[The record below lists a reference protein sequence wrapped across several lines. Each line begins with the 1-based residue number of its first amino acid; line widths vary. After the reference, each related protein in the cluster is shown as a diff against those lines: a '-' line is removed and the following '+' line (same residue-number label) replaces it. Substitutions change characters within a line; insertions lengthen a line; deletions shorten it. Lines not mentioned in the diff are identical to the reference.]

1 MFLKFFI
8 YTYPADIL
16 KSVRNTGLHFTP
28 ALQGFIEYMS
38 IFITDN
44 SLKKI

>member
-16 KSVRNTGLHFTP
+16 KSVPNTGLHFTP
-28 ALQGFIEYMS
+28 TLQGLIETMS

-44 SLKKI
+44 S